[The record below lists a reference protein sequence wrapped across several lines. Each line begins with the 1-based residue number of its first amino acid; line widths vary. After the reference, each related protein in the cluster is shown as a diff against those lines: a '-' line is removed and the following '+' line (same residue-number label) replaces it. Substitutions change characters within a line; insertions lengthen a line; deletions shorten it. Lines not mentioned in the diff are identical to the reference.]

1 MADSSAE
8 VVNACLNLMRRLSP
22 KDIKDN
28 LSGLI
33 SLAPAYMDD
42 LLQRV
47 DQPLEEDKDPTNGR
61 NFLLCEYNRDEES
74 YRSPWSNQYFPPLE
88 DAYLPGSDLRK
99 LEVDANEL
107 LDAYRDMYYEGG
119 VSSVYLWDTEEGNG
133 GFAGAFLISKKVGN
147 DCGWQSIH
155 VVEVSIE
162 PGGKRAAYKLN
173 TTVMLSVR
181 PAEHSL
187 LR

>member
-1 MADSSAE
+1 
-8 VVNACLNLMRRLSP
+8 
-22 KDIKDN
+22 
-28 LSGLI
+28 
-33 SLAPAYMDD
+33 
-42 LLQRV
+42 
-47 DQPLEEDKDPTNGR
+47 
-61 NFLLCEYNRDEES
+61 
-74 YRSPWSNQYFPPLE
+74 
-88 DAYLPGSDLRK
+88 
-99 LEVDANEL
+99 
-107 LDAYRDMYYEGG
+107 MYYEGG